1 MAAAE
6 AQRILQ
12 SVIDFRSSIH
22 SERLLDTCPKTLS
35 ALVALENAINDE
47 FEVVERPGKKRKF
60 EVNLYEVRRLQK
72 AVSYQKAERSKLASE
87 VAASTGKK

>member
-47 FEVVERPGKKRKF
+47 FEVVVGRQGAQIRGEF
-60 EVNLYEVRRLQK
+60 V
-72 AVSYQKAERSKLASE
+72 
-87 VAASTGKK
+87 